1 MKTAKK
7 KCKEIAG
14 FSLAEALVTLGL
26 VVVIVTGVL
35 QLFIYCAVL
44 SELSGKMTGVVSEAQ
59 AKVEEIFNHS
69 YTLITT
75 DYASGGSPG
84 NTFDLTQ
91 ATGKG
96 IILIDSSNADLLQ
109 IEVVV
114 SWRNR
119 NNRIIGEDKNLSGSL
134 DTGEDANGNGRLD
147 SPVSLVTWI
156 ARR

>member
-1 MKTAKK
+1 MKTVKK
-7 KCKEIAG
+7 KFKEIAG

-59 AKVEEIFNHS
+59 AKLEEIHDHS

-75 DYASGGSPG
+75 DYVAGGTPG

-96 IILIDSSNADLLQ
+96 VILIDSSNADLLR

-114 SWRNR
+114 SWQNR
-119 NNRIIGEDKNLSGSL
+119 NNRVVGEDKNFNGSL
-134 DTGEDANGNGRLD
+134 DAGEDANGNLRMD
-147 SPVSLVTWI
+147 SPVSLVTSI